1 MTERRNHWEGIY
13 QSKKF
18 EACSWY
24 QEIPTHSLEMIDP
37 LPLAKTDSILDVGG
51 GESYLA
57 DSLLKKGF
65 STISV
70 LDIAPTALEKSKKR
84 MGKQAEQIK
93 WIHQDITQFVPKH
106 AFHLW
111 HDRAVFHFLRTTE
124 DISAYGNVMASSVV
138 SGGYAVVG
146 TFSKKGPL
154 RCSGIDIQQYS
165 LEELAQCFET
175 NFEVLA
181 AKEFLHPTP
190 AGSKQAYSFC
200 TLKRK

>member
-24 QEIPTHSLEMIDP
+24 QEIPTHSLEMIDS
-37 LPLAKTDSILDVGG
+37 LPLAKTGSILDVGG

-84 MGKQAEQIK
+84 MGKQA
-93 WIHQDITQFVPKH
+93 
-106 AFHLW
+106 
-111 HDRAVFHFLRTTE
+111 
-124 DISAYGNVMASSVV
+124 
-138 SGGYAVVG
+138 
-146 TFSKKGPL
+146 
-154 RCSGIDIQQYS
+154 C
-165 LEELAQCFET
+165 
-175 NFEVLA
+175 
-181 AKEFLHPTP
+181 
-190 AGSKQAYSFC
+190 SFC